1 MKHPFRFRFVWLAL
15 LLSAT
20 LFSACKKS
28 GVDPQP
34 ADLATRV
41 AGQYTFSELS
51 YNGKTLPASQTNLKG
66 SVTITRSTAST
77 VEMAL
82 DIRMKSTGEEFMVVT
97 ADDIEVSEASGG
109 DVSFRYEGERIASL
123 SGSKLTING
132 EDEDNVPFKLT
143 ATK

>member
-1 MKHPFRFRFVWLAL
+1 MNPVFRVRFVWLAL
-15 LLSAT
+15 VLSAT

-28 GVDPQP
+28 GVDPAP

-66 SVTITRSTAST
+66 SVTLSRSTATT

-82 DIRMKSTGEEFMVVT
+82 DIRMKSTGEEFMVLT
-97 ADDIEVSEASGG
+97 ADEIEVSEGGSG
-109 DVSFRYEGERIASL
+109 DVSFRYEGERIATL
-123 SGSKLTING
+123 NGNKLTING
-132 EDEDNVPFKLT
+132 EDEDNVPFKLM